1 MKYLVIIGD
10 GMADFPVEELGGK
23 TPLMAANKPSMDFM
37 ARNGFRGNVL
47 TIPAGFPSGSDVAC
61 MSIFGYD
68 PAKYYTGRAPIEAYG
83 MGVTMNGTDIAFR
96 CNLVY
101 LEVSLPKV
109 VMADYSGGHITTE
122 EAAELVR
129 DLQGAL
135 GSDLFSFYPGV
146 SYRHLMI
153 WKNGKE
159 SMQTTPPHDILDK
172 EVIDYLPK
180 GEGASTLVKLMSDSQ
195 LFLKDHPVNKK
206 RQERGLRP
214 ANSIWLWGQ
223 GKKPYFPPYMEKYGV
238 KGAAV
243 TAVDL
248 IKGVGALAGF
258 ETPQVEGATGYLD
271 TDYGA
276 KARAALALLD
286 RYDIVY
292 VHVEAPDEAS
302 HNGSLKEKLKA
313 IERIDKKILEYLLG
327 NTGEDVRFLLTTDH
341 ATPLS
346 MRTHYACPVPF
357 VIYQKHGPQ
366 KHGSEKHG
374 PQSNGSQ
381 KNADKG
387 SGHSYQEDSGLLILN
402 GEEMIARFLKG

>member
-23 TPLMAANKPSMDFM
+23 TPLMAANKPSMDHM
-37 ARNGFRGNVL
+37 ARNGFCGNVV

-83 MGVTMNGTDIAFR
+83 MGVTMNETDIAFR

-101 LEVSLPKV
+101 LEANLPRV
-109 VMADYSGGHITTE
+109 VMGDYSGGHITTE

-129 DLQGAL
+129 DLQGAI
-135 GSDLFSFYPGV
+135 GGVKGNDEFRFYPGV

-153 WKNGKE
+153 WKNGKDA
-159 SMQTTPPHDILDK
+159 MQTTPPHDILDK

-180 GEGASTLVKLMSDSQ
+180 GEGAATLVKLMSDSQ
-195 LFLKDHPVNKK
+195 LFLKDHPVNKR
-206 RQERGLRP
+206 RQERGLKP

-223 GKKPYFPPYMEKYGV
+223 GKKPYFPPYVEKYGV
-238 KGAAV
+238 RGAAV

-248 IKGVGALAGF
+248 IKGIGALAGF
-258 ETPQVEGATGYLD
+258 ETPYIEGATGYLD

-276 KARAALALLD
+276 KARAALELLG
-286 RYDIVY
+286 RHDIVY

-302 HNGSLKEKLKA
+302 HSGSLKEKLRA
-313 IERIDKKILEYLLG
+313 IERIDKEILEYLLG
-327 NTGEDVRFLLTTDH
+327 NTGDDVRFLLTTDH
-341 ATPLS
+341 ATPISL
-346 MRTHYACPVPF
+346 RTHYACPVPF
-357 VIYQKHGPQ
+357 VIYQNHGPQ
-366 KHGSEKHG
+366 KHG
-374 PQSNGSQ
+374 Q
-381 KNADKG
+381 KNEQKG
-387 SGHSYQEDSGLLILN
+387 SGHLYHEDTGFVTMN
-402 GEEMIARFLKG
+402 GEEMITRFLKG